1 MRRSK
6 RLVLDRGRRDDA
18 AHEIDHDC
26 ARSAGPHVEP
36 EKIHSISYSPFKTVI
51 TGSAGAL
58 ARNEREAR
66 TNFAAKNRS

>member
-36 EKIHSISYSPFKTVI
+36 EKIHLISCYDFGVRRLV
-51 TGSAGAL
+51 AAFEL
-58 ARNEREAR
+58 APKQVLKL
-66 TNFAAKNRS
+66 AAV